1 MSELHAIKIPQ
12 VEISRFFNEGNRG
25 NFLILKIV
33 EHNSNFN
40 EVFVAGATF
49 TGTVLAIFFTLIA
62 LPIENILSKYS
73 QDLIKRIQRDVVFVF
88 SFIFLIVTFS
98 LDVSLIAFGG
108 NRELTLISLALSID
122 SVLVLA
128 LLVIHTFYMLDVR
141 NQLNDIARG
150 IKRQIKSKVHKSEN
164 RKRHEFKRLKK
175 FLNL

>member
-1 MSELHAIKIPQ
+1 MDTE
-12 VEISRFFNEGNRG
+12 V
-25 NFLILKIV
+25 ILKIV

>member
-1 MSELHAIKIPQ
+1 MYCLY
-12 VEISRFFNEGNRG
+12 
-25 NFLILKIV
+25 ILKCANKTLYTGITTNLKRRIV

>member
-1 MSELHAIKIPQ
+1 MDT
-12 VEISRFFNEGNRG
+12 EI
-25 NFLILKIV
+25 ILKIV

-40 EVFVAGATF
+40 EVFVTGATF

-73 QDLIKRIQRDVVFVF
+73 QDLIKRIQRDFIFIF
-88 SFIFLIVTFS
+88 SFIFLVITFS
-98 LDVSLIAFGG
+98 LNVTLIAFGG

-141 NQLNDIARG
+141 NQLNDVTRG
-150 IKRQIKSKVHKSEN
+150 IKRQIRGKVRKSEE
-164 RKRHEFKRLKK
+164 RKKHEFKRLKK
-175 FLNL
+175 FLNLQ